1 MELKKVGA
9 AGTYESSDIYVTLFP
24 NEGNGIDITL
34 KSSVEKQ
41 FGVQIRKVIKETL
54 ERLGVSHVKVQAEDT
69 GALDCIIRAR
79 VETAAYRAAEIT
91 ENFDWKELDKWTN

>member
-24 NEGNGIDITL
+24 NEGNGIEILL

-41 FGVQIRKVIKETL
+41 FGTQIRKVIRETL
-54 ERLGVSHVKVQAEDT
+54 EKLGVKDAKVQAEDT

-79 VETAAYRAAEIT
+79 VETAAHRAAEIT
-91 ENFDWKELDKWTN
+91 ENFNWEELDKWTN